1 MTHFCMRKMM
11 AEDKKPDFNLYAY
24 SLEIGF
30 RISIPLVVFVIG
42 GVWLD
47 KQFHTGH
54 TFLFSGIALSLVTS
68 ALGIKNTIDNLK
80 GDK

>member
-1 MTHFCMRKMM
+1 MTEKS
-11 AEDKKPDFNLYAY
+11 KSDFNIYAY

-30 RISIPLVVFVIG
+30 RISLPLVLFVIG

-47 KQFHTGH
+47 KQFSTGH
-54 TFLFSGIALSLVTS
+54 IFLFSGIGLSLLTS
-68 ALGIKNTIDNLK
+68 VLGIKQTIDNLK